1 MAEDPTQLV
10 ESRFAAT
17 ESKRLPL
24 GVIALITA
32 VVIGLSVVALS
43 VRRWGLPEIVG
54 LAIPWILVF
63 GLMLAGSIVGRR
75 QRDIR
80 RSIQEA
86 SDCVQLEQW
95 DSARRILDRVM
106 QRPVRSR
113 SYRGQA
119 FLLWASL
126 MERERRYE
134 VAAQVYETM
143 SLRRVGDPVQL
154 QQAAI
159 SLAAA
164 KLRTSELTDAVD
176 LIGRLERVQMPQ
188 PLRVACDL
196 VRLFQQVSMGHFE
209 DAVRNLDA
217 RLAAFRRQLSTQAGY
232 AYGLL
237 AAAMHYLGKADD
249 AGRLWRNATSLIR
262 SERLVEDFDVLRTV
276 SKAYPAT
283 EHPV

>member
-1 MAEDPTQLV
+1 MAEDHSEIV

-17 ESKRLPL
+17 EPTRPGI
-24 GVIALITA
+24 GVMALASA
-32 VVIGLSVVALS
+32 VVIGLVIVALS
-43 VRRWGLPEIVG
+43 AHRWGLPEIVA

-63 GLMLAGSIVGRR
+63 GLMLAGSVVGRR

-86 SDCVQLEQW
+86 SDLVQLERW
-95 DSARRILDRVM
+95 DSAGEILKRVM
-106 QRPVRSR
+106 RRPIRSR
-113 SYRGQA
+113 TYRGQA
-119 FLLWASL
+119 FLLFASQL
-126 MERERRYE
+126 ERENNYD
-134 VAAQVYETM
+134 AAGQVYETM
-143 SLRRVGDPVQL
+143 SLRRIGDPLQL

-188 PLRVACDL
+188 PMRAACDL

-209 DAVRNLDA
+209 DAVRNIDDRLDS
-217 RLAAFRRQLSTQAGY
+217 FRRQLSTQAGY

-249 AGRLWRNATSLIR
+249 AGRLWRNATLLIR
-262 SERLVEDFDVLRTV
+262 PERLMEDFDLLQIV
-276 SKAYPAT
+276 SDEYPAT